1 MRIKEGFLHVKRI
14 WVWGLMMALFLGLF
28 STTSVSAA
36 SVTPL
41 SISFTGYTAGS
52 ALPSGYTVRQ
62 GSAKMGNGYMELAAN
77 TILTLPSTYQASDF
91 VWEIDFTIVSA
102 NEPTRW
108 VSFMYRTQGT
118 GTPTN
123 YMQMCVRQGASAS
136 NGVET
141 AYFNGSGWQYN
152 STASYS
158 SNISASNKYTA
169 KIEADGKYLI
179 QSINGTQIN
188 ITDSALSTQS
198 GGFALQTNNSVMRVY
213 AIRLSDKRDLNN
225 ALNGSKFIRATYEP
239 TTKLVGAPTVIQTVN
254 STAKLNALK
263 NTVKPQGAWF
273 KVGAD
278 SAHNVVLGNTTTTL
292 KTALDACAG
301 SVIPI
306 LEIADMASA
315 KYVAGVLR
323 NTYYDV
329 ILASADKDVLSY
341 LSQQYLRYTRCAY
354 IAYETDMTKVAQT
367 ALSAGAMICV
377 LQDPTR
383 ANVEYLQKR
392 FLTVTTRR
400 LDSSTDQ
407 HRVAAA
413 VNCGANG
420 VVVGDPTVAY
430 DLYARVTST
439 TYVRRPFVIG
449 HRGYPTVAPENTVEG
464 MKEAF
469 KAGADAVEC
478 DVWVTADN
486 HVVINHNGNIGGY
499 TTNTSASQHIE
510 TLTRAQIKT
519 YTLKAVG
526 SYSNCKFAFL
536 DEMFSVLKTYPD
548 KVLVVEVKTTTPRVV
563 DLVRELAEQ
572 YDVLDQIVFISFHPA
587 QMTRCRELCPEVG
600 ASSLGSGSFGTVAKG
615 MESVYTAV
623 QELPSAFSPDYNIT
637 AALTYALQHRGISIN
652 AWTINDT
659 AMARTNAQK
668 GVQFVT
674 TDHSEFA
681 SQFKSE
687 WTPKTAKQLWNIT
700 PAAATI
706 SKPTMSTTSTTKTTA
721 TTKAT
726 TTTRKNTQG
735 GNTTATVGTTA
746 QGGNKP
752 TTSQNKPSSGK
763 PQGGNTTKSKIT
775 QGNPTQGNPTQGN
788 KPLPSGN
795 PSAGDVTTT
804 APVDSTPYHQ
814 SSGISPLVWILIGC
828 AALVGFAMTM
838 VLVNKKKST

>member
-1 MRIKEGFLHVKRI
+1 MPQTCSRRESCVMKRI
-14 WVWGLMMALFLGLF
+14 VVLGLVMALFLSLF
-28 STTSVSAA
+28 AGFSVSAA

-41 SISFTGYTAGS
+41 SVNFSSYTAGS

-77 TILTLPSTYQASDF
+77 TMLTLPSTYQAADF
-91 VWEIDFTIVSA
+91 VWEIDFTIAFA

-118 GTPTN
+118 AIPTT

-158 SNISASNKYTA
+158 SSISASNKYTA
-169 KIEADGKYLI
+169 KIETDGKYII

-188 ITDSALSTQS
+188 VTDSALSTQS
-198 GGFALQTNNSVMRVY
+198 GGFGLQTNNSVMRVY

-225 ALNGSKFIRATYEP
+225 ALNGSKYIRATYEP
-239 TTKLVGAPTVIQTVN
+239 TTKLVGAPTVIQTVD

-263 NTVKPQGAWF
+263 NSVKPQGAWLT
-273 KVGAD
+273 VGTD
-278 SAHNVVLGNTTTTL
+278 SAHSVVLGNTTTTL

-301 SVIPI
+301 GVIPI
-306 LEIADMASA
+306 LEVSDMASA
-315 KYVAGVLR
+315 KYVAGVLKH
-323 NTYYDV
+323 TYYDV
-329 ILASADKDVLSY
+329 ILASANTDVLSY
-341 LSQQYLRYTRCAY
+341 FSSQYLRYTRRAY
-354 IAYETDMTKVAQT
+354 IAFETDMKKVAQT

-400 LDSSTDQ
+400 LDNSTDQ
-407 HRVAAA
+407 NRVAAA

-420 VVVGDPTVAY
+420 VVVSDPAVAY
-430 DLYARVTST
+430 NLYARVTTT

-464 MKEAF
+464 MKAAF
-469 KAGADAVEC
+469 DAGADAVEC

-486 HVVINHNGNIGGY
+486 HVVINHNGNLGGY
-499 TTNTSASQHIE
+499 TTNASANQHIE

-536 DEMFSVLKTYPD
+536 DEMFAVLKTYPD
-548 KVLVVEVKTTTPRVV
+548 KVLVVEVKTTTASVV
-563 DLVRELAEQ
+563 GLVRDLAKQ
-572 YDVLDQIVFISFHPA
+572 YGVLDQIVFISFHSA
-587 QMTRCRELCPEVG
+587 QMERCRELCPEVG

-615 MESVYTAV
+615 MESAYTTV
-623 QELPSAFSPDYNIT
+623 QDLPSAFSPDYNIT
-637 AALTYALQHRGISIN
+637 AALTYALQHRGISVN

-681 SQFKSE
+681 SQLKSE

-706 SKPTMSTTSTTKTTA
+706 FKPTAATGSTTKTTA
-721 TTKAT
+721 TAG
-726 TTTRKNTQG
+726 NNPQG
-735 GNTTATVGTTA
+735 GNTTATVGNDPQGGTTA
-746 QGGNKP
+746 ADN
-752 TTSQNKPSSGK
+752 K
-763 PQGGNTTKSKIT
+763 PQG
-775 QGNPTQGNPTQGN
+775 
-788 KPLPSGN
+788 
-795 PSAGDVTTT
+795 TTT
-804 APVDSTPYHQ
+804 APVGGDTGDDGWNDDGLSDGGDDSGDDGRNDGDGGNATTTVPVGGGQKPSKGLH
-814 SSGISPLVWILIGC
+814 PLLWILIGC
-828 AALVGFAMTM
+828 AVVVGFAVIM
-838 VLVNKKKST
+838 VNVKKTKKSK